1 VKEAFARKDV
11 RYEHKFRSGKE
22 PLAQITIPQEYLLY
36 RLENYRTRD
45 QQLSLVAANKAP
57 EDFFAPKRR
66 EDPSVQEAQHQ
77 LLLELAKK
85 GSGETIK
92 PILDELA
99 RVGEQTEP
107 LIITSDGVVVNGNR
121 RLCAMRHLLK
131 SEDKSSYGSFRNV
144 LSLVLPASTTEK
156 EILELEIGL
165 QMQTETKLPYEW
177 TALGRAVRD
186 LRAQQFS
193 DDAIASLMNRD
204 KQDIQRA
211 ARMIDAAD
219 LYLRE
224 WLGRPNAYNELDDT
238 EQAFKQIAVKNLARA
253 DGIELREQTRK
264 FDFFVIENRRRL
276 TDSAYSLINAIES
289 NPAVFLDR
297 LATEWDVDL
306 KPVDVEPTEISFEDA
321 ETKTF
326 DYSPLLER
334 LEKARG
340 DESDC
345 QARLSSLEQVCVMVG
360 EQSKGRE
367 KAALNFARKAER
379 ALAAIDIRTADPG
392 THREI
397 LEVMSRCIELCQRVD
412 DDLTQRATHS

>member
-1 VKEAFARKDV
+1 
-11 RYEHKFRSGKE
+11 
-22 PLAQITIPQEYLLY
+22 
-36 RLENYRTRD
+36 
-45 QQLSLVAANKAP
+45 
-57 EDFFAPKRR
+57 
-66 EDPSVQEAQHQ
+66 
-77 LLLELAKK
+77 
-85 GSGETIK
+85 
-92 PILDELA
+92 
-99 RVGEQTEP
+99 
-107 LIITSDGVVVNGNR
+107 
-121 RLCAMRHLLK
+121 
-131 SEDKSSYGSFRNV
+131 
-144 LSLVLPASTTEK
+144 
-156 EILELEIGL
+156 
-165 QMQTETKLPYEW
+165 
-177 TALGRAVRD
+177 
-186 LRAQQFS
+186 
-193 DDAIASLMNRD
+193 
-204 KQDIQRA
+204 
-211 ARMIDAAD
+211 
-219 LYLRE
+219 
-224 WLGRPNAYNELDDT
+224 
-238 EQAFKQIAVKNLARA
+238 
-253 DGIELREQTRK
+253 
-264 FDFFVIENRRRL
+264 
-276 TDSAYSLINAIES
+276 
-289 NPAVFLDR
+289 VFLDR